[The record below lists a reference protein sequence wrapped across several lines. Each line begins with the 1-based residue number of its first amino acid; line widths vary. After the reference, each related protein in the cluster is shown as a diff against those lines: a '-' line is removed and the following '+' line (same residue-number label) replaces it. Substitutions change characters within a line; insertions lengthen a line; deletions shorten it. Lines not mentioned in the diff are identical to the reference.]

1 MRSPVELETKIDH
14 CPRRHQHIIFI
25 KECDNCEIV
34 TVGRWKLP
42 PCPRGRVQVLGTHQ
56 PGYLCVL
63 CWAGTPWPPLPDR
76 RSVCLCLLPQP
87 PGVWSG
93 GWSLAWIMSLLTFL
107 PHSPARQRRSS
118 ILTSIHSEK
127 MPRSLLMLSHF
138 QNLLNYSAVDLCY
151 AKPNQ
156 LNPQWNW
163 VDCPQNLHQ

>member
-14 CPRRHQHIIFI
+14 CPSGTSTSSSS
-25 KECDNCEIV
+25 KNVTIV
-34 TVGRWKLP
+34 RLWPLVG
-42 PCPRGRVQVLGTHQ
+42 GSSRVQVLDTHQ

-63 CWAGTPWPPLPDR
+63 CWAGTRRPPLPDR

-118 ILTSIHSEK
+118 ILTSTHSEK
-127 MPRSLLMLSHF
+127 MPQSLLMLSHSPDI
-138 QNLLNYSAVDLCY
+138 LNFSAIDLCY
-151 AKPNQ
+151 NKPNKLTLQ
-156 LNPQWNW
+156 
-163 VDCPQNLHQ
+163 